1 MNSKSGPFIHT
12 QPGKTSF
19 TQYIFHEHVVHCALE
34 IRCKTSCKKCHIH
47 SIYLQF
53 PYLIYAHFFVAKT
66 IYALFCHKK
75 NLCTLFL
82 SRTRFTRF
90 FRGNDLCTSSGK
102 FLRVES
108 CHPKSLDFLGLCV
121 YHGSCIVG
129 NNVLQGRLEKS
140 LALQVCFVQKSCKTI
155 INFRYTQHIFYKSI
169 E

>member
-1 MNSKSGPFIHT
+1 M
-12 QPGKTSF
+12 
-19 TQYIFHEHVVHCALE
+19 VHCALE

-90 FRGNDLCTSSGK
+90 FAKTIYALHLESFCALKVAIRKVQTFWASDLWAVFPLPC
-102 FLRVES
+102 
-108 CHPKSLDFLGLCV
+108 SLQICKATTKIDQNPGLCLLFV
-121 YHGSCIVG
+121 ILKILNAMERLMAIVRTE
-129 NNVLQGRLEKS
+129 NLKI
-140 LALQVCFVQKSCKTI
+140 CQK
-155 INFRYTQHIFYKSI
+155 
-169 E
+169 